1 MYKLRILL
9 LLLLMPSLLFAQQ
22 RSLIKLIS
30 STSVRGDVKKNVSYV
45 KNPVFQHD
53 NALLSCDSAVFYQDR
68 NFFEAFK
75 NVHINQGDT
84 VNIYSDFLDYDG
96 NKKIANLTS
105 NVRMIDATSTLTTNK
120 LIYFMDTKIGRYV
133 DGGKIV
139 NKEVIITSKNAW
151 YFSNSRDAWF
161 RYNVNVQTPQ
171 TVIKSD
177 TLRYNTLTA
186 WTYFYGP
193 TNIKGKDDNLYT
205 ENGSYN
211 TRNENA
217 FFGKKNLYTQGTKSL
232 KGDSLF
238 YNGKTGYGKAIKNI
252 VFKDTSDKMIL
263 YGQLGE
269 YYKIDERIV
278 VTENAY
284 FGMDTKDSVTIKDV
298 KRPDTLWLGADT
310 LEAQKVLQQ
319 TLKLLV
325 KPVVLKDNELGVEEE
340 KAKAE
345 KEKEKAEAR
354 KLAADKVAATP
365 TKVVPS
371 VADDK
376 KSKKDK
382 KADKAAGD
390 VKSLPPPK
398 VLDSVKKVVDSV
410 KTDSI
415 KISVSKPIQPVVA
428 KTDTVKNAIKPIFP
442 TKAAKDMASPLAKNN
457 VKADTTKKLKLDSTK
472 ILNPLDTNRT
482 RVIKAFHNVRVYKS
496 NMQATADSLFYTA
509 ADSALRWYKNPM
521 LWGEGSQQTG
531 DTIHVFFKGNKLHSF
546 QVLQNGFIVNVET
559 DSTKFNQVKG
569 TIITGFFSDGSL
581 KNMYVDGNAESIY
594 YTKNNKDEY
603 DHMNQSVSSRI
614 RFNFDKKELTD
625 IVFIKEGE
633 GAAYP
638 IDKLP
643 KETTLTGFIWKPED
657 RPKSKAEVIKGRP
670 KTKAPAIKKPSTTVK
685 KVTPIAKG
693 TATKTSVAPKAPV
706 KTADTKIIKPLDSA
720 VMLKPVIKADTVKK
734 TSGSN

>member
-1 MYKLRILL
+1 
-9 LLLLMPSLLFAQQ
+9 MPSFLFAQQ
-22 RSLIKLIS
+22 RSIIKLIQ
-30 STSVRGDVKKNVSYV
+30 STSMKVDTKTNINYV

-53 NALLSCDSAVFYQDR
+53 NAILTCDSAVFYKER
-68 NFFEAFK
+68 NFFEAYK

-96 NKKIANLTS
+96 NKKIANLNS
-105 NVRMIDATSTLTTNK
+105 NVQMIDATSTLTTNK

-139 NKEVIITSKNAW
+139 NKEVTITSKNAW

-161 RYNVNVQTPQ
+161 RYNVVVVTPES
-171 TVIKSD
+171 VIKSD

-211 TRNENA
+211 TRTENA
-217 FFGKKNLYTQGTKSL
+217 FFGKRNLYTQGTKSL

-238 YNGKTGYGKAIKNI
+238 YNGKIGYGKAIKNI

-269 YYKIDERIV
+269 YYKADERIV
-278 VTENAY
+278 VTQDAY
-284 FGMDTKDSVTIKDV
+284 FGMDTKDSVTINDV

-325 KPVVLKDNELGVEEE
+325 KPVVVKDNEIGLEEE

-345 KEKEKAEAR
+345 KEKEKTEAR
-354 KLAADKVAATP
+354 KLANATD
-365 TKVVPS
+365 PS
-371 VADDK
+371 KPKKEIATLDAKDRSKKSRKSDK
-376 KSKKDK
+376 KLDDSKKPDTPLI
-382 KADKAAGD
+382 AT
-390 VKSLPPPK
+390 
-398 VLDSVKKVVDSV
+398 DSVKKELEKIVSDSL
-410 KTDSI
+410 KIDSAKALI
-415 KISVSKPIQPVVA
+415 KQPIIT
-428 KTDTVKNAIKPIFP
+428 KIDSTKDSIKPIFP
-442 TKAAKDMASPLAKNN
+442 NKDVKKMASPLAKNLS
-457 VKADTTKKLKLDSTK
+457 ADSTKKLKLDSAK
-472 ILNPLDTNRT
+472 ILNPLDTTRT

-496 NMQATADSLFYTA
+496 NMQATADSLFYTS

-546 QVLQNGFIVNVET
+546 QVLQNGYIVNVET

-569 TIITGFFSDGSL
+569 TIITGFFTDGSL

-603 DHMNQSVSSRI
+603 DHMNQSLSSRI
-614 RFNFDKKELTD
+614 RFTFDKKELTD

-633 GAAYP
+633 GATYP

-643 KETTLTGFIWKPED
+643 KETTLTGFIWKPEL
-657 RPKSKAEVIKGRP
+657 RPKSKAEVIKGKSKP
-670 KTKAPAIKKPSTTVK
+670 KTPAVKKPATTTK
-685 KVTPIAKG
+685 KTITPDAK
-693 TATKTSVAPKAPV
+693 ATTG
-706 KTADTKIIKPLDSA
+706 
-720 VMLKPVIKADTVKK
+720 KPVIKPKTATQPVIDKPKIKVLDSNAIAKPTVKADTIKK
-734 TSGSN
+734 ATEVN